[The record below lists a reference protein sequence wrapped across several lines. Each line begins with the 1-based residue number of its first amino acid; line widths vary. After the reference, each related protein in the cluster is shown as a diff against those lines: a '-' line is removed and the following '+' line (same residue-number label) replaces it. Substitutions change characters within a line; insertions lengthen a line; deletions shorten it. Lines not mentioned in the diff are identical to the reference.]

1 MFPWLRTVVRNK
13 YLDTNIGWIL
23 FSVGMFIGAIAFH
36 HAALAFELYG
46 NPPHPD
52 LRIDVYTH
60 SASSF
65 SVVALLF
72 NFNLSRQK
80 SRWYTWGI
88 PIAGAFVIG
97 VAWELFEEFV
107 IRMNLVAFYNSFW
120 NAMQDLYMD
129 VLGGIAAA
137 FLVDEIVP

>member
-1 MFPWLRTVVRNK
+1 MF
-13 YLDTNIGWIL
+13 
-23 FSVGMFIGAIAFH
+23 VGAVAFH

-65 SVVALLF
+65 AVVALLF
-72 NFNLSRQK
+72 NFNLSRQR

-97 VAWELFEEFV
+97 VAWERRTPPE
-107 IRMNLVAFYNSFW
+107 S
-120 NAMQDLYMD
+120 
-129 VLGGIAAA
+129 
-137 FLVDEIVP
+137 LVDALGTLQIQSLELPWF